1 MVCPFGVIEV
11 STDGKVMLKCDLC
24 IERTKSGQEPA
35 CVEACPTGA
44 LTLSNE
50 KDLAAHKR
58 RLTACELVLST
69 QQNNNKEK
77 QKENT
82 Q

>member
-1 MVCPFGVIEV
+1 
-11 STDGKVMLKCDLC
+11 LKL
-24 IERTKSGQEPA
+24 A
-35 CVEACPTGA
+35 
-44 LTLSNE
+44 NE

-58 RLTACELVLST
+58 RLTAWELALST

>member
-1 MVCPFGVIEV
+1 
-11 STDGKVMLKCDLC
+11 MLKCDLC
-24 IERTKSGQEPA
+24 IERTKAGQEPA
-35 CVEACPTGA
+35 CIEACPTGA
-44 LTLSNE
+44 LKLVDE

-58 RLTACELVLST
+58 RLAAQELASSI
-69 QQNNNKEK
+69 QRNNSKEK